1 MPDARPARGA
11 HLAGMISRCISR
23 RALVA
28 AAILAFSSAG
38 LWCGGAAADDVA
50 LSNSSVGA
58 ALGSHRRK
66 PPCTAGAPCPPP
78 AQCYQRK
85 PGVTALQAVV
95 RIDRYRGLV
104 RGRNGTHE
112 IAVATLLSTPW
123 VYDPSLLDTKR
134 VELAMNVANSADP
147 KGLPHEVRL
156 DPGQSI
162 EVEGEYIPASA
173 AHAHDANGATVAVV
187 HYTHAPCG
195 YVIINGRT
203 YR

>member
-1 MPDARPARGA
+1 
-11 HLAGMISRCISR
+11 MISRCISR

-28 AAILAFSSAG
+28 AAVLAFSSAV
-38 LWCGGAAADDVA
+38 LWCCGGAPAGDVA
-50 LSNSSVGA
+50 LSSSSVDT
-58 ALGSHRRK
+58 ALGRHRRK

-95 RIDRYRGLV
+95 RIDRYRGV
-104 RGRNGTHE
+104 VHGRNGTHE
-112 IAVATLLSTPW
+112 VAAATLLSTPW
-123 VYDPSLLDTKR
+123 VYDPSLVDTKR

-173 AHAHDANGATVAVV
+173 AHAHDANGAAVAVV

-195 YVIINGRT
+195 YVIINGRR

>member
-1 MPDARPARGA
+1 MPDARPARAA

-23 RALVA
+23 RALVVA
-28 AAILAFSSAG
+28 AVLAFSSAA
-38 LWCGGAAADDVA
+38 LRCGGAAADDGP
-50 LSNSSVGA
+50 LSSSSVGA

-104 RGRNGTHE
+104 HGRNGTHE
-112 IAVATLLSTPW
+112 VAVATLLSTPW

-173 AHAHDANGATVAVV
+173 AHAHDASGATVAVV